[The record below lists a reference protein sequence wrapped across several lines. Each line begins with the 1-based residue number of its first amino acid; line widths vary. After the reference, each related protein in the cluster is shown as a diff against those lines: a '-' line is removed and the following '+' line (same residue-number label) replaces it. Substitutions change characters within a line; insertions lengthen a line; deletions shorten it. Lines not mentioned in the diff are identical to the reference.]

1 MSISW
6 NVCFCVD
13 IVIVCICQDVYG
25 LCVYVFLYVCGGKCV
40 NMSECVY
47 VFMYLYACKSDEGE
61 RERERE
67 ISPWRAIVLKNVD
80 TCLHDPIIL
89 YLANRF

>member
-13 IVIVCICQDVYG
+13 IVIVCIFQDVYG
-25 LCVYVFLYVCGGKCV
+25 FVCMFFYMFAVESVYICL
-40 NMSECVY
+40 N

-67 ISPWRAIVLKNVD
+67 RA
-80 TCLHDPIIL
+80 
-89 YLANRF
+89 RERGR